1 MSPIDVL
8 QVPDGHLL
16 LQTLRSHDQFNT
28 TIYGLSDRY
37 RGIEDA
43 RRVVFVH
50 PDDIAAF
57 GLSDGQMVDL
67 IGQWDGDDVERV
79 APDFRVVSYETPR
92 GTAASYYPETN
103 PLVPLDST
111 ADGSNTPTSKSVIIR
126 LEPSAN
132 GTDSGA
138 SGGSQSGVG
147 SDEGH
152 KARPQPPQLS

>member
-1 MSPIDVL
+1 M
-8 QVPDGHLL
+8 
-16 LQTLRSHDQFNT
+16 RSHDQFNT

-50 PDDIAAF
+50 PDDVAAF
-57 GLSDGQMVDL
+57 GLSDGSIVDL
-67 IGQWDGDDVERV
+67 VGQWDGDDVERV
-79 APDFRVVSYETPR
+79 APDFRVVPYETPR

-138 SGGSQSGVG
+138 SGGSQAERRQRRG
-147 SDEGH
+147 
-152 KARPQPPQLS
+152 PQGAPAAAEHLS